1 MPRTPTDTRTPRA
14 TAADRRALDAAIARS
29 WMLRSPLGELDPTAA
44 DALVI
49 DLEDGL
55 PAARKAEGRAIAA
68 AFLRASAAWLR
79 ISAHGTPEWE
89 ADAAVAAVAPGL
101 RGVMLAVT
109 ESAAQIEA
117 TAQRLPAGTPV
128 IALIESAI
136 GLERAMSIAS
146 HPSTFRLAFGTG
158 DFRRDTG
165 MADDP
170 VVLSWPRAR
179 LVVASAAAGIAAP
192 IDGPTLGDADTARAA
207 SRHALDMGMTGKLVL
222 RDDHVAAVEAG
233 LSPDPDAIA
242 HAVALLQSAQQ
253 GSTAQSD
260 DAVDGS
266 YAPALARA
274 ERLLD
279 RAAAFGLVPVR

>member
-1 MPRTPTDTRTPRA
+1 
-14 TAADRRALDAAIARS
+14 
-29 WMLRSPLGELDPTAA
+29 MLRSPLGELDPTAA

-55 PAARKAEGRAIAA
+55 PAARKAEGRTVAA
-68 AFLRASAAWLR
+68 AFLRESAAWLR
-79 ISAHGTPEWE
+79 ISAHSAPGWE
-89 ADAAVAAVAPGL
+89 ADVALAAEAPAL

-109 ESAAQIEA
+109 ESAAKIEA

-146 HPSTFRLAFGTG
+146 HPATFRLAFGTG

-179 LVVASAAAGIAAP
+179 LVVASAAAGVAAP
-192 IDGPTLGDADTARAA
+192 IDGPTLGDADAARAA
-207 SRHALDMGMTGKLVL
+207 SRHALDMGMAGKLVL
-222 RDDHVAAVEAG
+222 RDHHVAAVEAG
-233 LSPDPDAIA
+233 LSPDADKIA
-242 HAVALLQSAQQ
+242 HAVALLRSAQQ
-253 GSTAQSD
+253 GGG
-260 DAVDGS
+260 DALDGS

-279 RAAAFGLVPVR
+279 RAAAFGLVPTR